1 MEPEGSSPHSQIPP
15 PLSTLRQL
23 KQTCSNCVF
32 VGFSCI
38 PLNAELNPIC
48 HLLALL
54 AVATIVV
61 VSTLRVKVTDST
73 IQFHYTIPLY
83 NSTIQFHYTIPLY
96 NSTIQF
102 HYTIPLF
109 NSTLQFH
116 YTIPLYNSP
125 IQFPSIFYL
134 TVSFKILNF
143 SFLFFLKCLL
153 TSCLT
158 LSSDYLQ
165 F

>member
-1 MEPEGSSPHSQIPP
+1 MG
-15 PLSTLRQL
+15 
-23 KQTCSNCVF
+23 VF

-54 AVATIVV
+54 GGATIVV
-61 VSTLRVKVTDST
+61 ISRLRVKVTDST

-102 HYTIPLF
+102 HSTIPLY
-109 NSTLQFH
+109 NSTIQFH
-116 YTIPLYNSP
+116 YTIPLYNSTIQFHYTIP
-125 IQFPSIFYL
+125 LYNSTIQFHYTIPLYNSTIQFPSIFYL
-134 TVSFKILNF
+134 TVSFKFLNF
-143 SFLFFLKCLL
+143 SCLFILKCLL